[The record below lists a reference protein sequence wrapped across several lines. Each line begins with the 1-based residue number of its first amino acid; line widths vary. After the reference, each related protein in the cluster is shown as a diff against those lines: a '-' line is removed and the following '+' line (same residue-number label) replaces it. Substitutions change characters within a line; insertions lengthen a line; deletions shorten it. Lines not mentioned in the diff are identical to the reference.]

1 MPPKRTIATASG
13 QLSDDSFDEHDDLVD
28 ELDSGDEEVMDGTVD
43 RKPKLKKKKPVTDIR
58 LALQGRLQAPLHR
71 IMNPRQ
77 LHDAIHF
84 GLIELNP
91 TYQRDV
97 VWPEAKMIGL
107 IQSLMLNYYVP
118 PIIFSVATDSVTGE
132 DTRVCID
139 GKQRLTS
146 MSWFIDGKIP
156 FVSPATKERFWYKKA
171 LHAKHG
177 RQMPPQLM
185 QHFEMLSIQV
195 AEYRDMSDEQQRDVF
210 QRVQLGVAL
219 TAAEKLQAIA
229 SPWSTWLLQLEKQYI
244 IEDGTLGQA
253 LSWDTSRGK
262 PFQNLLGFIMLAID
276 PTRHLTP
283 SAANMKQ
290 FINRADEP
298 EANFK
303 ARIKMALSLYVNL
316 AVNHKDAAFGTIKS
330 KRVSPV
336 EWWFAGFMIYT
347 RMGNLSLETIAHQI
361 GQLRAKVHAEFPG
374 HVFSNGQVTK
384 FLYNEIK
391 KLPKKRKHDE
401 QPAAEQYEGDEDV
414 DARNARAIKRSRRAE
429 EDDPSYVGDKTERT
443 IIAPETVK
451 TRAQAANPAPAQPSD
466 SAPTTTAGAVAG
478 TGAAPRPVPV
488 NTILAAQR
496 TNSGSQLPT
505 PQTSGSVQYGQPQQ
519 QIQAQGQVHNP
530 QHAAYNGQPQQQY
543 PSPTLATN
551 QSPYLQQ
558 QQVAPPAYQQAGAGY
573 QSPVQIANGQQMDS
587 NQWRLYHQARANS
600 QIQQAQ
606 QQQQQQQQQ
615 QAQGYNQYYGR

>member
-1 MPPKRTIATASG
+1 MPPKKTLATASG
-13 QLSDDSFDEHDDLVD
+13 DVSDDSFDEYDDLVD
-28 ELDSGDEEVMDGTVD
+28 ELESEDENGGVEGVD
-43 RKPKLKKKKPVTDIR
+43 KKPKLKKKNKVTDVR
-58 LALQGRLQAPLHR
+58 LILKGRLQPPMHK

-91 TYQRDV
+91 SYQRDV
-97 VWPEAKMIGL
+97 VWPEAKMINL

-118 PIIFSVATDSVTGE
+118 PIIFSLEADPATGE
-132 DTRVCID
+132 ERRICID

-146 MSWFIDGKIP
+146 ISYFIDGKIP
-156 FVSPATKERFWYKKA
+156 FISPATKERFWFKRILQGKA
-171 LHAKHG
+171 GKQL
-177 RQMPPQLM
+177 PPQLV
-185 QHFEMLSIQV
+185 QQFEMLSIQV
-195 AEYRDMSDEQQRDVF
+195 AEYPNMSDEMQRDVF

-229 SPWSTWLLQLEKQYI
+229 SPWATWIIELEKRYI
-244 IEDGTLGQA
+244 NEDGTLGHT
-253 LSWDTSRGK
+253 LNWDTSRGK
-262 PFQNLLGFIMLAID
+262 PFQSLLGFIMLAID
-276 PTRHLTP
+276 PTRQLTP
-283 SAANMKQ
+283 SAANMKH
-290 FINRADEP
+290 FVNRADEP

-303 ARIKMALSLYVNL
+303 ARVHMALSLYVNL
-316 AVNHKDAAFGTIKS
+316 AVNYKDAAFGTIKS

-451 TRAQAANPAPAQPSD
+451 TRAQAAQPAPVSTASTQGQAQIQG
-466 SAPTTTAGAVAG
+466 ATGAGAGV
-478 TGAAPRPVPV
+478 APRPVPV

-496 TNSGSQLPT
+496 TNSGTQLPT
-505 PQTSGSVQYGQPQQ
+505 PQTAAAPVQYRQHQQQQPQVYNQ
-519 QIQAQGQVHNP
+519 QP
-530 QHAAYNGQPQQQY
+530 AAVNGQSQAQQQY
-543 PSPTLATN
+543 ASPTLSN
-551 QSPYLQQ
+551 VQSPYLQQ
-558 QQVAPPAYQQAGAGY
+558 QQSTSTTAASGY
-573 QSPVQIANGQQMDS
+573 QSPLQSVNGQQMDA
-587 NQWRLYHQARANS
+587 NQWRMYTQARAMN

-606 QQQQQQQQQ
+606 QQ
-615 QAQGYNQYYGR
+615 